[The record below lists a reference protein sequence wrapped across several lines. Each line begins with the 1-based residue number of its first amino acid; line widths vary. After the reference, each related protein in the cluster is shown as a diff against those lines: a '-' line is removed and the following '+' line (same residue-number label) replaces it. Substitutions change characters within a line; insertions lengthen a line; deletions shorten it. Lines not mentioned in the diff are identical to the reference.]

1 MNIYI
6 VEDDIFHL
14 EDIKITLD
22 ELGYV
27 CVGSSD
33 KPFVIL
39 EEVEKLKPDAVILD
53 IHLQGEESG
62 ISLGNKIKTLYKI
75 PVFFTT
81 SDTDKNTMN
90 LAADIGPVAYLTKPI
105 NKDDLQA
112 ALILAQKQDVT
123 SLTEDVINKEEE
135 VIFIKSGNKLV
146 RVRLDTILFAH
157 TDSKNYCSI
166 VTEGNKKL
174 SVRYSILKL
183 HEQLKNEEFIQPH
196 RSYIIN
202 WNKIDSLHEYD
213 QTIEIQGHH
222 VPIGRTFKEY
232 IYRRLKVI

>member
-14 EDIKITLD
+14 EDIKITLE
-22 ELGYV
+22 ELGYF
-27 CVGSSD
+27 CVGSSGD
-33 KPFVIL
+33 PFEAQVQIG
-39 EEVEKLKPDAVILD
+39 ELKPDAVILD
-53 IHLQGEESG
+53 IHLNGRESG
-62 ISLGNKIKTLYKI
+62 IALGYKIKTLYEI
-75 PVFFTT
+75 PVFFAT
-81 SDTDKNTMN
+81 SDNDKDVMSK
-90 LAADIGPVAYLTKPI
+90 AATINPAAYLTKPI

-112 ALILAQKQDVT
+112 ALILAQKQ
-123 SLTEDVINKEEE
+123 EINSENNGTNEPE
-135 VIFIKSGNKLV
+135 NIFVKSGNKLIKV
-146 RVRLDTILFAH
+146 NLNSILFAH

-166 VTEGNKKL
+166 VTTDHKKL

-183 HEQLKNEEFIQPH
+183 SKKLQSLEFVQTH

-222 VPIGRTFKEY
+222 IPIGRTFKEY

>member
-14 EDIKITLD
+14 EDIKITIE
-22 ELGYV
+22 ELGHF

-33 KPFVIL
+33 DPFEAQEQIGI
-39 EEVEKLKPDAVILD
+39 LKPDAVILD
-53 IHLQGEESG
+53 IHLNGKESG
-62 ISLGNKIKTLYKI
+62 IELGEKIKTFYKI
-75 PVFFTT
+75 PVFFAT
-81 SDTDKNTMN
+81 SDNDKDIMSK
-90 LAADIGPVAYLTKPI
+90 AADIKPAAYLTKPVK
-105 NKDDLQA
+105 KDDLQA
-112 ALILAQKQDVT
+112 ALILSDKQDT
-123 SLTEDVINKEEE
+123 SLIKSNQEESED
-135 VIFIKSGNKLV
+135 IFVKSGNKLV
-146 RVRLDTILFAH
+146 KVNLDTILFAH

-166 VTEGNKKL
+166 VTTDNKKL

-183 HEQLKNEEFIQPH
+183 SKRLESLEFVQTH

-213 QTIEIQGHH
+213 QTIQIQEHH
-222 VPIGRTFKEY
+222 IPIGRTFKEE

>member
-14 EDIKITLD
+14 EDIKISLE
-22 ELGYV
+22 ELGYF
-27 CVGSSD
+27 CIGSSD
-33 KPFVIL
+33 DPFEAQEQIG
-39 EEVEKLKPDAVILD
+39 ELKPDAVILD
-53 IHLQGEESG
+53 IHLKGKESG
-62 ISLGNKIKTLYKI
+62 IELGNKIKTLYEI
-75 PVFFTT
+75 PVFFAT
-81 SDTDKNTMN
+81 SDNDKDVMSK
-90 LAADIGPVAYLTKPI
+90 AANINPAAYLTKPI

-112 ALILAQKQDVT
+112 ALILAQKQEINSGKNAT
-123 SLTEDVINKEEE
+123 SEPEN
-135 VIFIKSGNKLV
+135 IFVKSGNKLIKV
-146 RVRLDTILFAH
+146 NLNSILFAH

-166 VTEGNKKL
+166 VTTDHKKL

-183 HEQLKNEEFIQPH
+183 SKKLQSLEFVQTH

-222 VPIGRTFKEY
+222 IPIGRTFKEY
-232 IYRRLKVI
+232 IYKRLKVI